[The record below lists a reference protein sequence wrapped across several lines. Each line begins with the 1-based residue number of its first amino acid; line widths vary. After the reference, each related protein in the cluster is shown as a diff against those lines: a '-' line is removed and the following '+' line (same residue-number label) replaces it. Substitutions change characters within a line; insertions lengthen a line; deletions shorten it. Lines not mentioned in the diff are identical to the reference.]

1 MASQSI
7 HALSFPG
14 GTASDVRIS
23 HSLSGRT
30 GTSSR
35 TVPVPPRPVVPALWP
50 ERRSVGS
57 SRERMNDPV
66 EIQMIA
72 LRPDGNQSERLLKK

>member
-14 GTASDVRIS
+14 GTASHVRIS

-35 TVPVPPRPVVPALWP
+35 TVPVPAP
-50 ERRSVGS
+50 RRSRTSGLLLQRHGGQTRTS
-57 SRERMNDPV
+57 PSPDGRC
-66 EIQMIA
+66 
-72 LRPDGNQSERLLKK
+72 RPD